1 MQERTGAAR
10 GTRITVR
17 LSREEQ
23 HKVEEAAKTR
33 GHASPSAF
41 VRAAIQNELNGRREQ
56 TGTEERI
63 AGGFD
68 RISKD
73 ISRVGRSQRALFAL
87 MDTFAKTMLTC
98 VPEPPSDAKPQA
110 IARARDRYDQLMKNA
125 GRSMSG
131 DARSAMQNL
140 VDHGAN

>member
-1 MQERTGAAR
+1 MQQRSGAAR
-10 GTRITVR
+10 STRITVR
-17 LSREEQ
+17 LSREDQ

-98 VPEPPSDAKPQA
+98 VPEPPSDARPQA

-131 DARSAMQNL
+131 DARSAMQDL

>member
-1 MQERTGAAR
+1 MQERSAAAR
-10 GTRITVR
+10 STRITIR
-17 LSREEQ
+17 LSREDQ
-23 HKVEEAAKTR
+23 HKVEEAAKTQ

-41 VRAAIQNELNGRREQ
+41 VRAAIRNELNGRREQ

-68 RISKD
+68 RVSKD
-73 ISRVGRSQRALFAL
+73 ISRVGRSQQALFAL
-87 MDTFAKTMLTC
+87 VDTFAKTMLTC
-98 VPEPPSDAKPQA
+98 VPEPPSDARPQA

-131 DARSAMQNL
+131 DARSAMQDL

>member
-1 MQERTGAAR
+1 MQERSGAAR

-23 HKVEEAAKTR
+23 HKVEEAARTR

-41 VRAAIQNELNGRREQ
+41 VRAAIRNELNGGREQ

-68 RISKD
+68 RVSKD
-73 ISRVGRSQRALFAL
+73 ISRVGRSQQAVFAL
-87 MDTFAKTMLTC
+87 LDTFAKTMLTC
-98 VPEPPSDAKPQA
+98 VPEPPSDARPQA

-131 DARSAMQNL
+131 DARSAMQDL
-140 VDHGAN
+140 VDHGTN

>member
-41 VRAAIQNELNGRREQ
+41 VRAAIQNEMNGRREQ

-63 AGGFD
+63 AGGPD
-68 RISKD
+68 RVSRE
-73 ISRVGRSQRALFAL
+73 ISRFGRNQQALFAL
-87 MDTFAKTMLTC
+87 VDTFAKTMLTC

-110 IARARDRYDQLMKNA
+110 IARARDRYDQLIKNA

-131 DARSAMQNL
+131 DARTAMQDL
-140 VDHGAN
+140 VDHGTN

>member
-10 GTRITVR
+10 STRITVR
-17 LSREEQ
+17 LSHEDQ

-41 VRAAIQNELNGRREQ
+41 VRTAIQNELNGRREQ

-68 RISKD
+68 RVSRD
-73 ISRVGRSQRALFAL
+73 ISRVGRNQQALGAPV
-87 MDTFAKTMLTC
+87 DTCAKPMPTC

-110 IARARDRYDQLMKNA
+110 IAGARDRYDQLIKNA
-125 GRSMSG
+125 GR
-131 DARSAMQNL
+131 
-140 VDHGAN
+140 